1 MFECLEAVP
10 DSSEAEIRAA
20 LCASN
25 YNNVDTTI
33 QELKICDLG
42 KCPSSE
48 WKFNFSNNRAVCR
61 VILRSTG
68 WDLSEAKARARGVWA
83 LDKDRTGVT
92 RKVQT
97 IGPLNSTVSLVSPGL
112 QQYSDR
118 QLQWTPRLSPETVR

>member
-1 MFECLEAVP
+1 MFKCLEAVP
-10 DSSEAEIRAA
+10 ESSEAEIKAA
-20 LCASN
+20 LCASSD
-25 YNNVDTTI
+25 NVGAAVQD
-33 QELKICDLG
+33 LKISHLG

-48 WKFNFSNNRAVCR
+48 WRFGFANNKAVCK
-61 VILRSTG
+61 VILRSSG
-68 WDLSEAKARARGVWA
+68 WDLKEAKARARGVRA
-83 LDKDRTGVT
+83 LDQDRTGVT

>member
-1 MFECLEAVP
+1 MFKCLEAVP

-42 KCPSSE
+42 RCPSSE
-48 WKFNFSNNRAVCR
+48 WKFNFPNNRAVCR

-83 LDKDRTGVT
+83 LDKDKTGVT
-92 RKVQT
+92 RKVET
-97 IGPLNSTVSLVSPGL
+97 IGPWNPTVSLVSPGL
-112 QQYSDR
+112 QQYSDH
-118 QLQWTPRLSPETVR
+118 QLQWTPQLSPETVR